1 MKMIYRLAIVL
12 MALAVLA
19 MATSTL
25 RAGAGSCDRC
35 GDEGGRKV
43 CRLVCDE
50 KELEVNCWDSK
61 REKFCVPGHCK
72 LGCKHS
78 TPACGDC
85 GSGCTDGSCDA
96 KCDSCGSGGG
106 SGRGLGA
113 KKFVWRDTIPGCA
126 KIFTQK
132 KLLKKVEK
140 KKVKTYKWVL
150 EDLCGKCRD
159 GCDSAVVPEGTPV
172 PPVPEEAKAEDV
184 TLLPVP
190 TTPISAGARSRLTD
204 DSSEP
209 PAHQSLSDLPRP

>member
-1 MKMIYRLAIVL
+1 M
-12 MALAVLA
+12 
-19 MATSTL
+19 
-25 RAGAGSCDRC
+25 
-35 GDEGGRKV
+35 

-61 REKFCVPGHCK
+61 CEEFCVPGHCK
-72 LGCKHS
+72 LGCKHGA
-78 TPACGDC
+78 PACGDC
-85 GSGCTDGSCDA
+85 GSGCSDSSCDA
-96 KCDSCGSGGG
+96 KCDSCGGGNCG
-106 SGRGLGA
+106 HGLGA

-126 KIFTQK
+126 KILTQK

-150 EDLCGKCRD
+150 EDLCGKCRG
-159 GCDSAVVPEGTPV
+159 GCDSAVVPEGTLA

-190 TTPISAGARSRLTD
+190 TAPVSAGAYSCLT